1 MAKPTKPKSLP
12 APAPRAVP
20 ATGEP
25 QLAKEPA
32 ALEGKAGAAKTL
44 VEATPS
50 HRGEISALASA
61 NAPFLYFDGAPNFG
75 LHNGIV
81 NITLEAIRFSA
92 VDHEIVPDRVIVAH
106 LRMGLVAA
114 QALKSALE
122 KVLLLAAPVPPGQK
136 N

>member
-1 MAKPTKPKSLP
+1 MET
-12 APAPRAVP
+12 
-20 ATGEP
+20 
-25 QLAKEPA
+25 
-32 ALEGKAGAAKTL
+32 
-44 VEATPS
+44 TPS

-106 LRMGLVAA
+106 LRLGLVAA
-114 QALKSALE
+114 QAPGGSACWAGRPYRDRATICVGLT
-122 KVLLLAAPVPPGQK
+122 KRSAISSQISVVTI
-136 N
+136 

>member
-1 MAKPTKPKSLP
+1 MTKTSKPKISPKPAIPPAQPP
-12 APAPRAVP
+12 AP
-20 ATGEP
+20 G
-25 QLAKEPA
+25 AKEAP
-32 ALEGKAGAAKTL
+32 AKTL
-44 VEATPS
+44 VETTPS

>member
-1 MAKPTKPKSLP
+1 MAKSNKPKTLP
-12 APAPRAVP
+12 TAPPRVQP
-20 ATGEP
+20 V
-25 QLAKEPA
+25 AKEPQPVKEPPA
-32 ALEGKAGAAKTL
+32 SESAKAAAKTL

>member
-1 MAKPTKPKSLP
+1 MARTPKPKVKPPEP
-12 APAPRAVP
+12 APV
-20 ATGEP
+20 ATE
-25 QLAKEPA
+25 APA
-32 ALEGKAGAAKTL
+32 AAEPVKGPPAKTV

-75 LHNGIV
+75 LHNGVV

-106 LRMGLVAA
+106 LRMGLPAA
-114 QALKSALE
+114 RALKSALE
-122 KVLLLAAPVPPGQK
+122 KVLLLAAPVPDGQK